1 MPMKIRRSSLILP
14 VNVQRFVEKAYLRG
28 ADAIVLDLEDSVPL
42 KEKDNARQ
50 KIKPSLS
57 LAARGGADVFVR
69 VNKEPSLL
77 KEDLQAAIYSGLD
90 GLVFP
95 KTETPEEVVNLMG
108 EIEKLEKERDLPLGK
123 LELSLLVESPQGL
136 LRLKEIAAASP
147 RIKSISIGPEDYCL
161 ELGIE
166 PSPEG
171 LELYYAMAKLVVI
184 CKANGLMPMGV
195 MGSIGDFRDLKGFEQ
210 AARRARQIGCE
221 GASCIHPDQVEILNR
236 VFSPDPAKVAHARRV
251 AEAFEKGLAQGTA
264 SVNVDGKMVDI
275 PVYNRA
281 KLILQRV
288 EAIAELERKKD
299 NALALLK

>member
-1 MPMKIRRSSLILP
+1 MRSSLILP
-14 VNVQRFVEKAYLRG
+14 VNIQKFVEKAYLRG
-28 ADAIVLDLEDSVPL
+28 ADAIVLDLEDSVPPEQ
-42 KEKDNARQ
+42 KENARQ
-50 KIKPSLS
+50 KIKPSLP
-57 LAARGGADVFVR
+57 LAARGGADVFVS

-77 KEDLQAAIYSGLD
+77 KEDLQASIHPGLD
-90 GLVFP
+90 GLVYP
-95 KTETPEEVVNLMG
+95 KTESPEEVSNLVA
-108 EIEKLEKERDLPLGK
+108 EIEKLERERGLPAGQI
-123 LELSLLVESPQGL
+123 ELALLVESPRGL
-136 LRLKEIAAASP
+136 LNLKEIATASS
-147 RIKSISIGPEDYCL
+147 RIQSISIGPEDYCL

-236 VFSPDPAKVAHARRV
+236 VFSPDPAKVAYARRV
-251 AEAFEKGLAQGTA
+251 VEAFEKGLAQGTA

-281 KLILQRV
+281 KFILQRA

>member
-1 MPMKIRRSSLILP
+1 M
-14 VNVQRFVEKAYLRG
+14 EKAYLRG

-161 ELGIE
+161 ERGH
-166 PSPEG
+166 
-171 LELYYAMAKLVVI
+171 
-184 CKANGLMPMGV
+184 
-195 MGSIGDFRDLKGFEQ
+195 R
-210 AARRARQIGCE
+210 
-221 GASCIHPDQVEILNR
+221 
-236 VFSPDPAKVAHARRV
+236 
-251 AEAFEKGLAQGTA
+251 T
-264 SVNVDGKMVDI
+264 
-275 PVYNRA
+275 
-281 KLILQRV
+281 
-288 EAIAELERKKD
+288 IA
-299 NALALLK
+299 